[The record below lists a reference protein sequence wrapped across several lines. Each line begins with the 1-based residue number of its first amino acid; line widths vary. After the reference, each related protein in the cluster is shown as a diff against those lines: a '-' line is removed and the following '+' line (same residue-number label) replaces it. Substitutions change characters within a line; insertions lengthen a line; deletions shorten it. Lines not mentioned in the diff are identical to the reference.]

1 MVPAHLTRSVLA
13 RCKAHGVTVSNTVF
27 VLCSFAW
34 IRLVSSRLA
43 NPRTTEAEKRRWRQI
58 SDETLPI
65 MMYTA
70 VNLRPYMDAMPPPP
84 ESYVFLTLGYLNVIL
99 PGFLPRLANQS
110 MADKKKVLHSIFWLR
125 AKCVREQSQKTLS
138 GPFFASR
145 NRIMGQERAIRA
157 KAWAVLDD
165 RADEDE
171 RRVKAGLAPLPLAPP
186 SSVSK
191 PSPPPT
197 PSAPKHPSAA
207 LIGVSIWPS
216 IDSIYKVSNFP
227 AIHLDQLVTQT
238 RKNTG
243 GMLIMGFTLRDKIS
257 ITFGW
262 DANCFPEGVMEEF
275 WEGFEKGME
284 EFLVGEEEK
293 FVLERGLEV
302 GLQRRESAR
311 L

>member
-1 MVPAHLTRSVLA
+1 
-13 RCKAHGVTVSNTVF
+13 
-27 VLCSFAW
+27 
-34 IRLVSSRLA
+34 
-43 NPRTTEAEKRRWRQI
+43 
-58 SDETLPI
+58 
-65 MMYTA
+65 
-70 VNLRPYMDAMPPPP
+70 
-84 ESYVFLTLGYLNVIL
+84 
-99 PGFLPRLANQS
+99 
-110 MADKKKVLHSIFWLR
+110 
-125 AKCVREQSQKTLS
+125 
-138 GPFFASR
+138 
-145 NRIMGQERAIRA
+145 MGQERAIRA

-165 RADEDE
+165 REDEDE
-171 RRVKAGLAPLPLAPP
+171 RRAKVGLGPLPPPAPSVTP
-186 SSVSK
+186 SSSVSK

-197 PSAPKHPSAA
+197 PSAPTHPSAA

-216 IDSIYKVSNFP
+216 IDSIYKASNFP

-275 WEGFEKGME
+275 WEGFEKGMG